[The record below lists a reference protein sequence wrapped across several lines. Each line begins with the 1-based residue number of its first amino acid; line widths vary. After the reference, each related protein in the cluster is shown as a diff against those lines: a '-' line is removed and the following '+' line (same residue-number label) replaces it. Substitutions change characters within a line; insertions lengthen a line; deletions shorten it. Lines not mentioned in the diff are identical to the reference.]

1 MTQKARDAYSDMV
14 TSLEREMAAAEPPA
28 TNTISTTAGSF
39 EKLFPHLGHSRTPSA
54 CSAISFISS
63 ILSEPISENY
73 PQSEPETDSRG
84 YEIRLENRKP
94 DLDTVGE
101 GREENVEPEAEDKKA
116 GLNDED
122 IDDGHEADTEED
134 GLYSQQFS
142 ETDNPVTRDSKE
154 KLKPEPES
162 CMDFASKLDPA
173 GPTSAAISVRSE
185 VAGTGHLPM
194 STVEPGATNSS
205 AKVSAQAA
213 LSTSER
219 SERIESWVAESQRVT
234 KQLRELSPDA
244 PASAA
249 NADEEES
256 GGEDEEEEEEVDD
269 ADAAS
274 LKTVEDDSS
283 SEYEETMDVPFSDT
297 VAASPEK

>member
-1 MTQKARDAYSDMV
+1 MV
-14 TSLEREMAAAEPPA
+14 ASLEREMAAAEPPA

-101 GREENVEPEAEDKKA
+101 GREETIEPETEDKKA
-116 GLNDED
+116 ALNDED

-134 GLYSQQFS
+134 GVYSKQFC
-142 ETDNPVTRDSKE
+142 ETDNPVARDSKE
-154 KLKPEPES
+154 KLKAEPES
-162 CMDFASKLDPA
+162 CTDFASKLDPA
-173 GPTSAAISVRSE
+173 GPTSAAITVRSE
-185 VAGTGHLPM
+185 IACSGHLAM
-194 STVEPGATNSS
+194 STIESGVTNSS
-205 AKVSAQAA
+205 AKA

-234 KQLRELSPDA
+234 KQFRELSSEA
-244 PASAA
+244 PASAV

-256 GGEDEEEEEEVDD
+256 GEEEEEEEEVDE
-269 ADAAS
+269 DAAS

-283 SEYEETMDVPFSDT
+283 SEYEETMEVPFSDT
-297 VAASPEK
+297 VAASP

>member
-1 MTQKARDAYSDMV
+1 MFYAISKENFFKLRDLTQKARDAYTEMV

-84 YEIRLENRKP
+84 FEIRLENRKP

-101 GREENVEPEAEDKKA
+101 SREETIEPETEDKKA
-116 GLNDED
+116 SLHDED
-122 IDDGHEADTEED
+122 IDDGHEADTEDND
-134 GLYSQQFS
+134 GVYSNSQQFC
-142 ETDNPVTRDSKE
+142 ETDNPVVSRDSKE
-154 KLKPEPES
+154 KLKAELES
-162 CMDFASKLDPA
+162 CADFVSKLDPA
-173 GPTSAAISVRSE
+173 GPASTAITVRSE
-185 VAGTGHLPM
+185 VTSSGHL
-194 STVEPGATNSS
+194 STTEPGTTNS

-234 KQLRELSPDA
+234 KQLRELSSEA

-249 NADEEES
+249 NADEEEES
-256 GGEDEEEEEEVDD
+256 GE
-269 ADAAS
+269 
-274 LKTVEDDSS
+274 
-283 SEYEETMDVPFSDT
+283 
-297 VAASPEK
+297 